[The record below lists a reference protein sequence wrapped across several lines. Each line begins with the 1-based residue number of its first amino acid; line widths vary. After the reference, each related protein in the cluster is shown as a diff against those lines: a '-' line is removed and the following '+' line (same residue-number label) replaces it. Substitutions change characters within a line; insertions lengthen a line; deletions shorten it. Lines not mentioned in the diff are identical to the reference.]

1 MTGDTSMLAASRL
14 IKATKTCLA
23 ILLLA
28 SLVLIAQRASQL
40 VYDIGVLLA
49 MVTVLLGFTF
59 NNLPEESS
67 FAGIVK
73 GLIITWL
80 ITGGVVGISILSAP
94 LLTMLGR

>member
-1 MTGDTSMLAASRL
+1 MSGDTSTPGATRF
-14 IKATKTCLA
+14 IRATKTGLA

-49 MVTVLLGFTF
+49 IVTVLLGFTF

-73 GLIITWL
+73 GLIMTWI
-80 ITGGVVGISILSAP
+80 ITGGVVGISIVGAP
-94 LLTMLGR
+94 FLTMLGR